1 MWVLVVLCVVLTFVI
16 AIAAQLNLFNL
27 GVLDLI
33 KFKRV
38 SDNSN

>member
-16 AIAAQLNLFNL
+16 AIAAQLRLFNL

-38 SDNSN
+38 SDDSN

>member
-38 SDNSN
+38 SDDSN

>member
-1 MWVLVVLCVVLTFVI
+1 MWVLVVLCLVLTFVV
-16 AIAAQLNLFNL
+16 AIAAQLNTFNL

-38 SDNSN
+38 SDDSN